1 MSTGGN
7 ANQYRIRLFTWL
19 ADQDYGTSTAGQP
32 EGLEEWLN
40 EMAKEGFFLHSLTD
54 AQVTNGRMITGP

>member
-1 MSTGGN
+1 MTIRGN

-19 ADQDYGTSTAGQP
+19 AHQDYGTSTAGQP

-40 EMAKEGFFLHSLTD
+40 EMAKEG
-54 AQVTNGRMITGP
+54 